1 MYQYLLVL
9 ILAVSAAQQP
19 PVVSCFNPDGSVV
32 PLSIGYHP
40 CISTQNVD
48 SMCCFL
54 NITVLESE
62 DPATNFL
69 TSICLTNGM
78 CEQTEYLEEY
88 TGYYRGSCTDKTWKS
103 PNCLKAC
110 TDASVSAL
118 PLLHVESHMCGT
130 WRLIKGII

>member
-19 PVVSCFNPDGSVV
+19 PVASCFNPDGSVV
-32 PLSIGYHP
+32 PLSRGYLP

-54 NITVLESE
+54 NMTGQAGY
-62 DPATNFL
+62 PAEP
-69 TSICLTNGM
+69 SICLTNGM
-78 CEQTEYLEEY
+78 CEESLGDI
-88 TGYYRGSCTDKTWKS
+88 GYYRGSCTDKTWNS

-110 TDASVSAL
+110 TDISVSTL
-118 PLLHVESHMCGT
+118 QFLHVVSHVYGPG
-130 WRLIKGII
+130 RLIKGAI